1 MPSAGQVRKEVF
13 HSRLRQSNDQVH
25 LVLLDNISNGHPL
38 PTLFQGYD
46 ALMALGKAFRQNGL
60 QVNKDFVNKLRSVQV
75 QGAGQYIS
83 FDQNGD
89 VKTGVPI
96 VMDQVANGTLVPM
109 MSSNKSM

>member
-1 MPSAGQVRKEVF
+1 MTRRPNPFS
-13 HSRLRQSNDQVH
+13 L
-25 LVLLDNISNGHPL
+25 PL
-38 PTLFQGYD
+38 YPQGYD

-60 QVNKDFVNKLRSVQV
+60 QVNKNFVQRLRSVQF

-96 VMDQVANGTLVPM
+96 VIDQVANGTLVPW
-109 MSSNKSM
+109 SSNKSI